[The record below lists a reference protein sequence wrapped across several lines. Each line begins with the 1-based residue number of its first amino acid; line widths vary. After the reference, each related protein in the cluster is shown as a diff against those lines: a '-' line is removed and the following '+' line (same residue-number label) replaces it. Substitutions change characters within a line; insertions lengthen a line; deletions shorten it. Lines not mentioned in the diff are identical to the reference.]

1 MLTKDKLTETLLS
14 ELKEECLMILSL
26 LNQLETPGISE
37 NQEDEILGEL
47 PVLLI
52 WKYTP
57 EKPRN
62 RLRPKEQMGRESL
75 ILIVL
80 GVFRRVSAFSTK
92 ANLEATS

>member
-1 MLTKDKLTETLLS
+1 MLTKDKLAETLLS

-26 LNQLETPGISE
+26 LNQLETPGVSE
-37 NQEDEILGEL
+37 NQEDEILDFQ

-62 RLRPKEQMGRESL
+62 RLSPERTDGSKLQPSPAMAKND
-75 ILIVL
+75 
-80 GVFRRVSAFSTK
+80 RVSKKDSQYSK
-92 ANLEATS
+92 QN

>member
-47 PVLLI
+47 SA
-52 WKYTP
+52 
-57 EKPRN
+57 
-62 RLRPKEQMGRESL
+62 RLAHMEVHARETQEQ
-75 ILIVL
+75 I
-80 GVFRRVSAFSTK
+80 
-92 ANLEATS
+92 EA